1 MSLNSR
7 SWKSSCCADRG
18 GALGAARC
26 ARLHFAVFA
35 ALLLLPGLLHAQQT
49 LSFPT
54 SDGALI
60 YADEYGS
67 GARGVVLAHGGQF
80 NKASWQEQAQSLVAA
95 GFHVLAF
102 DFRGFGK
109 SQGPG
114 QIDLDSAPL
123 KLDVIAAIGYLR
135 QHGAQTIDVIGA
147 SMGGGAAGAAIIE
160 SPPGLVHRLVLLGAA
175 PDGDAARLK
184 CPSLF
189 VVARNDAN
197 DDGLRLPGIRA
208 QFARAP
214 QPKRLV
220 IVDGSAHA
228 QFMFKTAQRER
239 VMDEIMR
246 FLQAP

>member
-1 MSLNSR
+1 M
-7 SWKSSCCADRG
+7 
-18 GALGAARC
+18 GAARRG
-26 ARLHFAVFA
+26 ARR
-35 ALLLLPGLLHAQQT
+35 ALLHGTVLAAWLLPGLLQAQQAV
-49 LSFPT
+49 SFPT

-60 YADEYGS
+60 HADEYGA
-67 GARGVVLAHGGQF
+67 GARAVVLAHGGRL
-80 NKASWQEQAQSLVAA
+80 NKASWNEQAQTLVAA

-102 DFRGFGK
+102 DFRGFGQ

-114 QIDLDSAPL
+114 QSDLDTAPL
-123 KLDVIAAIGYLR
+123 KLDVIAAIAYLR

-147 SMGGGAAGAAIIE
+147 SMGGGAAGAAIIG
-160 SPPGLVHRLVLLGAA
+160 SPAGLVHRLVLLGTA
-175 PDGDAARLK
+175 PDGDAAQLK

-189 VVARNDAN
+189 IVARNDAN
-197 DDGLRLPGIRA
+197 DEGPRLPRIRA

-239 VMDEIMR
+239 VMNEIMR